1 MTDKAKFKALSTTNQ
16 NFRYS
21 QTSSNSTEN
30 SELDYYLYCYSQGYR
45 NLEKGYWRGVLRA
58 KNVDFDLRY
67 NKEWNRRIEL
77 EDDDTENTNFSTGKS
92 GVQIPGSGKF
102 SSEYLTFIND
112 NEIGWDMD
120 RFKNFQKYQHQVGMK
135 KQKNKEWLLSNG
147 VKRTPFNAEI
157 RTQNF
162 KQFEA
167 NEKLKKDKKGS
178 YLDKNKPGA
187 DVDVYEYEKEDKYS
201 YGTGGKYEPKYSSLP
216 GSSSKK
222 PYGSSSPIS
231 DRKEFKFGQKPYGY
245 DKQYSQDYD
254 TKGRLIDNVRDFN
267 VSIDKDKSKT
277 GQVTY
282 DKYGKPIKSDQYDK
296 SLDKYKRTASYDN
309 KKDETKKGYGYENLG
324 KKQFLTDKKPAYGR
338 NDKTRLPTDQYTYDS
353 SAKGAK
359 PQKLFEQATYDYTKS
374 QKQLQPSG
382 YDRSPYGQ
390 TKPGQPGYP
399 GQPGQYEY
407 PGQPGYPGKPGQ
419 PGYPGKPGQPGYSG
433 KPGQPGYPVQPG
445 QPGYPVQ
452 PGQPGYSGKPGQPG
466 YPAQPGQPGYPGKP
480 GQPGYPVQPGYGKS
494 PYGGKSQLQSRIDK
508 TGIESPYQAP
518 YPGTQ
523 TVPGAKST
531 YDRTKSQQKLQGSKY
546 DKYRPDSQGQ
556 TLKTDY
562 QTLQSQY
569 DRDKNKVLS
578 KTEKKPRTDQDRFG
592 GTAQKPSYV
601 KRFDFD
607 EKDIKTKD
615 GKKKGGADQNEL
627 YEYYPTGSQADKYD
641 KYDKYNKSKQG
652 GAGKPKDKYKPQ
664 QISEEDIY
672 EYKPSGK
679 KDYKQITSSYT
690 KKTGDQRRTPS
701 TEGYPRGDGKGGKGK
716 DLYDNNIKSY
726 SHLPA
731 TSLDFGKY
739 SKGGKPGY
747 PGYSY
752 GSAYDKNRQT
762 GTPSSHSYQKD
773 RQNLYGDDINAP
785 GGQRNKSIQNAKF
798 SSFGPG
804 KYGMA
809 YFKLK
814 FLTTKEVCEKFWK
827 SIDSGELPKEM
838 FDPNYRFSASASKLS
853 NGDTEYSMK

>member
-1 MTDKAKFKALSTTNQ
+1 M
-16 NFRYS
+16 
-21 QTSSNSTEN
+21 
-30 SELDYYLYCYSQGYR
+30 
-45 NLEKGYWRGVLRA
+45 
-58 KNVDFDLRY
+58 
-67 NKEWNRRIEL
+67 
-77 EDDDTENTNFSTGKS
+77 
-92 GVQIPGSGKF
+92 
-102 SSEYLTFIND
+102 
-112 NEIGWDMD
+112 
-120 RFKNFQKYQHQVGMK
+120 
-135 KQKNKEWLLSNG
+135 
-147 VKRTPFNAEI
+147 
-157 RTQNF
+157 
-162 KQFEA
+162 
-167 NEKLKKDKKGS
+167 
-178 YLDKNKPGA
+178 
-187 DVDVYEYEKEDKYS
+187 
-201 YGTGGKYEPKYSSLP
+201 
-216 GSSSKK
+216 
-222 PYGSSSPIS
+222 
-231 DRKEFKFGQKPYGY
+231 
-245 DKQYSQDYD
+245 
-254 TKGRLIDNVRDFN
+254 
-267 VSIDKDKSKT
+267 
-277 GQVTY
+277 
-282 DKYGKPIKSDQYDK
+282 
-296 SLDKYKRTASYDN
+296 
-309 KKDETKKGYGYENLG
+309 
-324 KKQFLTDKKPAYGR
+324 
-338 NDKTRLPTDQYTYDS
+338 
-353 SAKGAK
+353 
-359 PQKLFEQATYDYTKS
+359 
-374 QKQLQPSG
+374 
-382 YDRSPYGQ
+382 
-390 TKPGQPGYP
+390 
-399 GQPGQYEY
+399 
-407 PGQPGYPGKPGQ
+407 
-419 PGYPGKPGQPGYSG
+419 
-433 KPGQPGYPVQPG
+433 
-445 QPGYPVQ
+445 
-452 PGQPGYSGKPGQPG
+452 
-466 YPAQPGQPGYPGKP
+466 
-480 GQPGYPVQPGYGKS
+480 
-494 PYGGKSQLQSRIDK
+494 
-508 TGIESPYQAP
+508 
-518 YPGTQ
+518 
-523 TVPGAKST
+523 
-531 YDRTKSQQKLQGSKY
+531 
-546 DKYRPDSQGQ
+546 
-556 TLKTDY
+556 KTDY

-627 YEYYPTGSQADKYD
+627 YEYYPTGSQVDKYD

>member
-77 EDDDTENTNFSTGKS
+77 EDDDSENTNFSTGKS
-92 GVQIPGSGKF
+92 GVQISGTGKF
-102 SSEYLTFIND
+102 SNEYLTFIND
-112 NEIGWDMD
+112 NEIGWDAD
-120 RFKNFQKYQHQVGMK
+120 RFKNFQKYQHQAGMK

-178 YLDKNKPGA
+178 SYLDKNKPG
-187 DVDVYEYEKEDKYS
+187 VDIYEYEKEDKYP
-201 YGTGGKYEPKYSSLP
+201 YGTGGKYEPKYTSLQ

-222 PYGSSSPIS
+222 PYGSSSPINEHN
-231 DRKEFKFGQKPYGY
+231 EFKFGQKPSGY
-245 DKQYSQDYD
+245 DKKYSQNYD
-254 TKGRLIDNVRDFN
+254 SQGRPISNVRDFN
-267 VSIDKDKSKT
+267 TSIDKNRSKP
-277 GQVTY
+277 GQVKY

-296 SLDKYKRTASYDN
+296 SVDKYKRTASYDN
-309 KKDETKKGYGYENLG
+309 KKDEPRKGFGYDNLD

-359 PQKLFEQATYDYTKS
+359 PQKLFQQSTYDYTKS

-382 YDRSPYGQ
+382 YDRSPYDQ
-390 TKPGQPGYP
+390 TKPGQDK
-399 GQPGQYEY
+399 
-407 PGQPGYPGKPGQ
+407 GKT
-419 PGYPGKPGQPGYSG
+419 
-433 KPGQPGYPVQPG
+433 
-445 QPGYPVQ
+445 
-452 PGQPGYSGKPGQPG
+452 
-466 YPAQPGQPGYPGKP
+466 A
-480 GQPGYPVQPGYGKS
+480 PGYGKY
-494 PYGGKSQLQSRIDK
+494 PYGGKSQLQQRIDK
-508 TGIESPYQAP
+508 TGLESPYQAP
-518 YPGTQ
+518 YQGTQ

-531 YDRTKSQQKLQGSKY
+531 YDRNKSQQKLQGSKY

-562 QTLQSQY
+562 NTLQSQY
-569 DRDKNKVLS
+569 DKDKKKVYS
-578 KTEKKPRTDQDRFG
+578 NTEKKPRTDKDRFG
-592 GTAQKPSYV
+592 DTTQKPSYV

-607 EKDIKTKD
+607 EKDSKTKD
-615 GKKKGGADQNEL
+615 GKKKGGADQNDL
-627 YEYYPTGSQADKYD
+627 YEYYPTGSQQN
-641 KYDKYNKSKQG
+641 KYDKYNKSKQA
-652 GAGKPKDKYKPQ
+652 GAGKQKDKYKPQ

-672 EYKPSGK
+672 EYNPLSK
-679 KDYKQITSSYT
+679 KDYKQPASSYN
-690 KKTGDQRRTPS
+690 KKPGDQRRTPS
-701 TEGYPRGDGKGGKGK
+701 TEGYPRGGGKGK
-716 DLYDNNIKSY
+716 GLYDNTNNLKSY
-726 SHLPA
+726 GHLP
-731 TSLDFGKY
+731 TGPLDLSKY
-739 SKGGKPGY
+739 SKGVKPGTYGY
-747 PGYSY
+747 PGY
-752 GSAYDKNRQT
+752 GSAYDKKRQT

-773 RQNLYGDDINAP
+773 RQYPYGEDINKA
-785 GGQRNKSIQNAKF
+785 GQHRNKSIQD
-798 SSFGPG
+798 GR
-804 KYGMA
+804 YGMA

-814 FLTTKEVCEKFWK
+814 FLTTKEVCQKFWK

-853 NGDTEYSMK
+853 NGDSEYSIK

>member
-1 MTDKAKFKALSTTNQ
+1 MTDKAKFKTLSTTNQ

-77 EDDDTENTNFSTGKS
+77 EDDDIDNTSFSTGKS
-92 GVQIPGSGKF
+92 GVQISGNGKF
-102 SSEYLTFIND
+102 SQEYLTFIND
-112 NEIGWDMD
+112 NEIGWDAD
-120 RFKNFQKYQHQVGMK
+120 RFKNFQKYQHQAGMK

-178 YLDKNKPGA
+178 SYLDKNKPGVG
-187 DVDVYEYEKEDKYS
+187 VDVYEYEKEDKYP
-201 YGTGGKYEPKYSSLP
+201 YGTGGKYEPKYTSLQ

-222 PYGSSSPIS
+222 PYGSSSPINEHN
-231 DRKEFKFGQKPYGY
+231 EFKFGQKPSGY
-245 DKQYSQDYD
+245 DQKYGQNYDSQ
-254 TKGRLIDNVRDFN
+254 GRPRGNVRDFN
-267 VSIDKDKSKT
+267 ASIEKDRAKP
-277 GQVTY
+277 GQVIY
-282 DKYGKPIKSDQYDK
+282 DKYGKPIKSDKYDT
-296 SLDKYKRTASYDN
+296 SVDKNKRTASYDN
-309 KKDETKKGYGYENLG
+309 KKEEPRKGFGYDKLD
-324 KKQFLTDKKPAYGR
+324 KKQFLTDKKPSYGR
-338 NDKTRLPTDQYTYDS
+338 NDKPGYPADQYTYDS

-359 PQKLFEQATYDYTKS
+359 PQKLFQPSTYDYTKS

-390 TKPGQPGYP
+390 TKPGQDK
-399 GQPGQYEY
+399 
-407 PGQPGYPGKPGQ
+407 GKT
-419 PGYPGKPGQPGYSG
+419 
-433 KPGQPGYPVQPG
+433 
-445 QPGYPVQ
+445 
-452 PGQPGYSGKPGQPG
+452 
-466 YPAQPGQPGYPGKP
+466 A
-480 GQPGYPVQPGYGKS
+480 PGYGKS
-494 PYGGKSQLQSRIDK
+494 PYGAKSPLQQRIDN
-508 TGIESPYQAP
+508 TGLESPYKAP
-518 YPGTQ
+518 YQGTQ

-531 YDRTKSQQKLQGSKY
+531 STYDRNKSQQKLQGSQY

-562 QTLQSQY
+562 NTLQSQY
-569 DRDKNKVLS
+569 DKDKKKVYS
-578 KTEKKPRTDQDRFG
+578 NTEKKPRTDKDRLG

-607 EKDIKTKD
+607 EKDTKTKD
-615 GKKKGGADQNEL
+615 GKKKGGAGQNEL
-627 YEYYPTGSQADKYD
+627 YEYYPTGTGGQAN
-641 KYDKYNKSKQG
+641 KYDKYNKSKQAG
-652 GAGKPKDKYKPQ
+652 AGAGKQKDKYKPQ

-672 EYKPSGK
+672 EYNPSGK
-679 KDYKQITSSYT
+679 KDYKQPASSYG
-690 KKTGDQRRTPS
+690 KKPGDQRRTPS
-701 TEGYPRGDGKGGKGK
+701 TEGYPRGDGKGKGKG
-716 DLYDNNIKSY
+716 LYDNTNNLKSY
-726 SHLPA
+726 GHLP
-731 TSLDFGKY
+731 TGSLDLSKY
-739 SKGGKPGY
+739 SKGGKPGTSGY
-747 PGYSY
+747 PGY
-752 GSAYDKNRQT
+752 GTAYDKNRKAGT

-773 RQNLYGDDINAP
+773 RQYPYGDDMNKA
-785 GGQRNKSIQNAKF
+785 GGQRNKSIQD
-798 SSFGPG
+798 G

-838 FDPNYRFSASASKLS
+838 FDPNYKFSASASKLS

>member
-390 TKPGQPGYP
+390 MDSLDTL
-399 GQPGQYEY
+399 EN
-407 PGQPGYPGKPGQ
+407 
-419 PGYPGKPGQPGYSG
+419 
-433 KPGQPGYPVQPG
+433 
-445 QPGYPVQ
+445 
-452 PGQPGYSGKPGQPG
+452 
-466 YPAQPGQPGYPGKP
+466 
-480 GQPGYPVQPGYGKS
+480 
-494 PYGGKSQLQSRIDK
+494 LDNLD
-508 TGIESPYQAP
+508 TLESLDNLDTLYNLDNLDTLENLDNQDTLHNLDNLDTLENLDNQDTLYNLDMANLHMVENHNFN
-518 YPGTQ
+518 Q
-523 TVPGAKST
+523 ELIKLVLNRHIKHHIQEQST

-627 YEYYPTGSQADKYD
+627 YEYYPTGSQVDKYD

>member
-30 SELDYYLYCYSQGYR
+30 SDLDYYLYCYSQGYR

-77 EDDDTENTNFSTGKS
+77 EDDDSEDTFFSTGKS

-112 NEIGWDMD
+112 NEIGWDAD
-120 RFKNFQKYQHQVGMK
+120 RFKNFQKYQHQAGMK
-135 KQKNKEWLLSNG
+135 KPKNKEWLLSNG
-147 VKRTPFNAEI
+147 VKRTPFNAEL

-167 NEKLKKDKKGS
+167 NEKLKKDKKGY

-187 DVDVYEYEKEDKYS
+187 GVDVYEYEKEDKYS
-201 YGTGGKYEPKYSSLP
+201 YGTGGKYEPKYTSLQ

-222 PYGSSSPIS
+222 PYGSSSPVNE
-231 DRKEFKFGQKPYGY
+231 RNEFKFGQKPYGY
-245 DKQYSQDYD
+245 DKKYSQYYD
-254 TKGRLIDNVRDFN
+254 SQGRPISNVRDFTI
-267 VSIDKDKSKT
+267 IDKDKSKP
-277 GQVTY
+277 GQVKY
-282 DKYGKPIKSDQYDK
+282 DKYGKPIKSDTFDK
-296 SLDKYKRTASYDN
+296 SVDKYKRTASYDN
-309 KKDETKKGYGYENLG
+309 KKDDTKKGYGYENLG
-324 KKQFLTDKKPAYGR
+324 KKQFLTDKKPAYDR
-338 NDKTRLPTDQYTYDS
+338 NDKTRLPSDQYTYDS

-359 PQKLFEQATYDYTKS
+359 PQTLFQQSTYDYTKF

-382 YDRSPYGQ
+382 YDRSPYDQ
-390 TKPGQPGYP
+390 YKPGQDK
-399 GQPGQYEY
+399 
-407 PGQPGYPGKPGQ
+407 GKT
-419 PGYPGKPGQPGYSG
+419 
-433 KPGQPGYPVQPG
+433 
-445 QPGYPVQ
+445 
-452 PGQPGYSGKPGQPG
+452 
-466 YPAQPGQPGYPGKP
+466 A
-480 GQPGYPVQPGYGKS
+480 PGYGKS
-494 PYGGKSQLQSRIDK
+494 PYGEKSQLQSRIDK

-518 YPGTQ
+518 SPYQGTQ

-531 YDRTKSQQKLQGSKY
+531 YDRTKSQQQLQGTKY

-556 TLKTDY
+556 TLKTDS

-569 DRDKNKVLS
+569 DKDKKKILS
-578 KTEKKPRTDQDRFG
+578 YTEKKPKTDKDRLG
-592 GTAQKPSYV
+592 GTEKKPSYV

-615 GKKKGGADQNEL
+615 GKKKGGAGQKEL
-627 YEYYPTGSQADKYD
+627 YEYYPTGSQANKYD
-641 KYDKYNKSKQG
+641 KYYKTKQG
-652 GAGKPKDKYKPQ
+652 GAGKPKDKYRPQ

-672 EYKPSGK
+672 EYKPS
-679 KDYKQITSSYT
+679 
-690 KKTGDQRRTPS
+690 
-701 TEGYPRGDGKGGKGK
+701 YPRGDGKGGKGK
-716 DLYDNNIKSY
+716 GLYDNNLESY
-726 SHLPA
+726 GHLP
-731 TSLDFGKY
+731 TNSLDLGKY

-747 PGYSY
+747 PGYGY
-752 GSAYDKNRQT
+752 GSGYDKSR

-773 RQNLYGDDINAP
+773 RQYPYGSYGDDVNKA

-804 KYGMA
+804 KIGMA

-827 SIDSGELPKEM
+827 QIDSGELPKEM
-838 FDPNYRFSASASKLS
+838 FEPNRFSASASKLS